1 MEQEPA
7 ASAAVG
13 AAEKWCAMMN
23 LTGSASEA
31 RRVSSC
37 PIPGPS
43 RGGGGGEGG
52 WLIVQ
57 KHMRL
62 DNNEPTVA
70 EHRDCWELEYMQY
83 GPNLESQASEQ

>member
-7 ASAAVG
+7 ASSAVG

-23 LTGSASEA
+23 LTGSTSEA

-43 RGGGGGEGG
+43 RGGGGGGEKFSRT
-52 WLIVQ
+52 Q

-83 GPNLESQASEQ
+83 GPNLGSQAAEQ